1 MTFVLLFAESGK
13 MMWLVDFV
21 GYSLRTAPPL
31 STTRMTVHIL
41 QNHYP
46 ERLGAALC
54 YYPPLLFSC
63 TWRVS
68 ALLSYTH
75 RTGRHCTALHLW
87 VTCAP
92 ARPNLESNEKF
103 QHHFLLMLI
112 PNMFNKYIT
121 RM

>member
-1 MTFVLLFAESGK
+1 

-31 STTRMTVHIL
+31 STTRTTVHIL

-54 YYPPLLFSC
+54 YYPPRLFSY

-68 ALLSYTH
+68 SLLHAPHRARSPMRLHNQPDQDPMRNALPSPKFDECQCYGLPANGALS
-75 RTGRHCTALHLW
+75 RH
-87 VTCAP
+87 AP
-92 ARPNLESNEKF
+92 
-103 QHHFLLMLI
+103 
-112 PNMFNKYIT
+112 
-121 RM
+121 